1 MQGYHDIFPGLRKL
15 PSSYHFDMDPNTKP
29 VQENSWHVPIPV
41 KDERKNKIEELETI
55 GLIAHF
61 AQGNEASFNQ
71 LIIAKKAS
79 NLVK

>member
-1 MQGYHDIFPGLRKL
+1 
-15 PSSYHFDMDPNTKP
+15 MDPNTKP

-41 KDERKNKIEELETI
+41 KDERKNKIEELKTI
-55 GLIAHF
+55 GVIAHF

>member
-1 MQGYHDIFPGLRKL
+1 
-15 PSSYHFDMDPNTKP
+15 MDPNTKP

-61 AQGNEASFNQ
+61 AQGNVSTN
-71 LIIAKKAS
+71 
-79 NLVK
+79 